1 MAESARTPRFSRGS
15 RVLDYWLV
23 HAEGLTVQPTG
34 AVVEKVVTGPTGRAE
49 VLIVRSRTTRRRKDI
64 PAASIAAF
72 EPSSR
77 RLLLDPPARLID
89 LRIPRP
95 SPARIAATRATT
107 ARAGVS
113 ARAYVA
119 GAAHAV
125 RSGTRSGVEWLRP
138 RAVQGGAMIAQ
149 SSRVVAARA
158 AARAHWLA
166 ARTAAGAHWLAPRVV
181 ATSRTVGAA
190 VARWTLAATAFLARG
205 TARGAHGL
213 EHAAASA
220 GRRGRASLEARRIER
235 HRARHD

>member
-1 MAESARTPRFSRGS
+1 MAESARTPSFSRGS

-77 RLLLDPPARLID
+77 RLLLDPPARLA

-107 ARAGVS
+107 VRAGVS
-113 ARAYVA
+113 ARAYA
-119 GAAHAV
+119 GRAAPAV
-125 RSGTRSGVEWLRP
+125 RSGTRFGVEWLRP
-138 RAVQGGAMIAQ
+138 RAVQGGTMIAR
-149 SSRVVAARA
+149 SSRVVAE
-158 AARAHWLA
+158 
-166 ARTAAGAHWLAPRVV
+166 RTAAGAHWLAPRIV
-181 ATSRTVGAA
+181 ATSRTVSAA
-190 VARWTLAATAFLARG
+190 VARWTVAATALLARG
-205 TARGAHGL
+205 TVRGAHGL

-220 GRRGRASLEARRIER
+220 GRRGRASLEARRVER
-235 HRARHD
+235 QRARHD